1 MVRVLDR
8 LPDWLRWVLLVP
20 SSIGTAFLAASL
32 ISFVARGVFTYPA
45 AFLSGC
51 VYVFAALYTASRV
64 APSHGRIV
72 IAVLGLLVL
81 GDLTFVHLVMAPDI
95 LDAAS
100 TDRGLSVLLD
110 LLRAD
115 DFRDLRHGGAVKI
128 VGALAGLVLAWRITS
143 RATKRGAHP

>member
-1 MVRVLDR
+1 MIDR
-8 LPDWLRWVLLVP
+8 LTDWLRWVLLVP
-20 SSIGTAFLAASL
+20 GSIGTAFLVASL

-51 VYVFAALYTASRV
+51 AYVFAALYTASRV
-64 APSHGRIV
+64 APSHRRIV
-72 IAVLGLLVL
+72 IAVLGVLIL
-81 GDLTFVHLVMAPDI
+81 GDLTFVHLVLPPDMI
-95 LDAAS
+95 NAAS
-100 TDRGLSVLLD
+100 TDGGLSVLLG

-143 RATKRGAHP
+143 GATKRGATP